1 MTKEKEFSYEAAKK
15 RLEEISR
22 DLEAG
27 RIGIDDLEAVLDEA
41 RMLISKSLER
51 LTDAEKIIKDWE

>member
-1 MTKEKEFSYEAAKK
+1 MSDDKTYSYETAKK

-27 RIGIDDLEAVLDEA
+27 RVNIDDLEKVLDEA
-41 RMLISKSLER
+41 RMLIAKSLER
-51 LTDAEKIIKDWE
+51 LTEAEKIIKSWE